1 MKKVLPY
8 IFILTVIV
16 QLFAPFSVFQ
26 KSATGQKGIS
36 FEKNISFALE
46 EQKIEADIKV
56 NYTAGYDYIKID
68 GEVLEAGKSE
78 KFNWKKL
85 ASEENY
91 FYIVS
96 YLYDNG
102 GNLVKYEGD
111 LLSKIMGRKNPQIS
125 KLEEDSQFQKTFKE
139 LEPNTTYKILTTL
152 MGEKD
157 LNLWTGTYY
166 ETSSI
171 DSVSRDITTSSQKG
185 EEIEQESVKL
195 SGSQENLRAPDDV
208 FDCSINN
215 LRGCIAE
222 GFYLILFKPT
232 AFIFGLTGKALDF
245 TLMYSLDDDSYRS
258 VFVVEGWGIVRDIC
272 NIFFIFILLYIA
284 FKVILGIGGKGDP
297 KKLIINVVIVGLLIN
312 FSLFAT
318 RIIIDASN
326 ILSRVFYNSEVIN
339 LGDKNSTTGSL
350 GEIRLSEALVNKV
363 NPVELLSH
371 PEKVEQAETVGSGS
385 AYDTNPDAEDQ
396 GHKADDDNK
405 NISDDLNISLSGF
418 ILVCILS
425 AAICIAGT
433 VVFFNLA
440 LVFIARVVMLWIAMI
455 LSPIAFFTN
464 AVPELSQKPKIG
476 FKNWL
481 NETSS
486 MAFVA
491 PVFCFFMYIIISF
504 LDSGLGLISAATKT
518 NSSAIASGFDFVIG
532 IAVPFAFLI
541 ALLMQTKKIAVS
553 MSGDIGKSFA
563 EAGGKIAGKTLGL
576 AAGGASM
583 AMRGTFGAI
592 GTKIAG
598 SKGLANLEENG
609 NMAQR
614 FLARNARNVGISLGN
629 KSFDV
634 RNTKLGQKAASG
646 LGISDSVKG
655 VMSSG
660 AKPGVG
666 IIGNREQ
673 RLKRIE
679 ENQAKRDKFKPQ
691 TEEEKDKEKLT
702 EQQIRLENKNA
713 VEIEKKEKEK
723 EKAKEEYDEK
733 TAEFKRTEDN
743 RKVAEAEYNRS
754 KGTADEAGKKKV
766 LDDAR
771 EQEANALKERNEADA
786 KLKKAREEVANIN
799 KGGKIVNI
807 DGAGNHIVNKYNTTN
822 GNITQEMYSK
832 AQEKKREAEAE
843 EAVAL
848 AEKQRLEGEKD
859 DKILNIEAEERRKSA
874 QATLVFDEEK
884 QKAEEKRNNTVTLA
898 EQSFDRQ
905 IGDEEA
911 KLRDLTSQG
920 LLTTSPQDLAR
931 INAEKAKITQ
941 KIKDLETNKTKQV
954 SNIRTK
960 ADQEYNEMMKL
971 ITKNKTDQVAQASK
985 EADEKRQAI
994 IETVRTA
1001 GDRHTEAQN
1010 KTRVTTATA
1019 NFAEEAKTY
1028 AESNGGFGKSS
1039 SDLKKE
1045 INELDSKIKQNT
1057 NEMTINRADH
1067 IPGSWML
1074 TRDQV
1079 REKRSKIIESAKR
1092 K

>member
-1 MKKVLPY
+1 MKKILPY

-16 QLFAPFSVFQ
+16 QLFAPFSVGVD
-26 KSATGQKGIS
+26 KKRKEIS
-36 FEKNISFALE
+36 INNNVVFAE
-46 EQKIEADIKV
+46 EEDQKINAKIIATV
-56 NYTAGYDYIKID
+56 TTAFDYIKIEGSVIESGSSSTD
-68 GEVLEAGKSE
+68 SGFLDFKKPSGFNSFTTYTYLLDKDNKQALDKDNNLVLEQIKPFLKKGE
-78 KFNWKKL
+78 RFNHTFENLNSCTPYRIKVKLYSDVTTTDFDKKT
-85 ASEENY
+85 ETT
-91 FYIVS
+91 
-96 YLYDNG
+96 
-102 GNLVKYEGD
+102 
-111 LLSKIMGRKNPQIS
+111 S
-125 KLEEDSQFQKTFKE
+125 KLEYTFNE
-139 LEPNTTYKILTTL
+139 SYITEC
-152 MGEKD
+152 KD
-157 LNLWTGTYY
+157 
-166 ETSSI
+166 E
-171 DSVSRDITTSSQKG
+171 
-185 EEIEQESVKL
+185 ESVVQETKIEV
-195 SGSQENLRAPDDV
+195 SGSQENLSYDTFNCTWDH
-208 FDCSINN
+208 
-215 LRGCIAE
+215 LRGCFAE
-222 GFYLILFKPT
+222 FAYTILFKPS
-232 AFIFGLTGKALDF
+232 AFLFGLTGRAMDL
-245 TLMYSLDDDSYRS
+245 TLKYSLDDTSYRS

-272 NIFFIFILLYIA
+272 NIFFIFVLLFIA
-284 FKVILGIGGKGDP
+284 FQVILGLGGKGDP
-297 KKLIINVVIVGLLIN
+297 KGLIVNVIIIGLLIN

-326 ILSRVFYNSEVIN
+326 ILSRVFYNAETIN
-339 LGDKNSTTGSL
+339 IKSKGKDLGSL
-350 GEIRLSEALVNKV
+350 GEIKFSEALVQKINPISLLTDSSKV
-363 NPVELLSH
+363 GDL
-371 PEKVEQAETVGSGS
+371 KGAMQT
-385 AYDTNPDAEDQ
+385 AEDDQ
-396 GHKADDDNK
+396 QIGSRDVEEVSSA
-405 NISDDLNISLSGF
+405 IPIGLGTFVIICFLCAA
-418 ILVCILS
+418 LCIV
-425 AAICIAGT
+425 GV
-433 VVFFNLA
+433 VVFLNLA
-440 LVFIARVVMLWIAMI
+440 LVFIARVVMLWLAMVI
-455 LSPIAFFTN
+455 SPLAFFSYT
-464 AVPELSQKPKIG
+464 VPRLQKMPFIG
-476 FKNWL
+476 FGNWI
-481 NETSS
+481 NETVK

-504 LDSGLGLISAATKT
+504 LEEGLGLINVGQNAT
-518 NSSAIASGFDFVIG
+518 GFDFVLG
-532 IAVPFAFLI
+532 IFVPFIFLAI
-541 ALLMQTKKIAVS
+541 LLMKTKELVMS
-553 MSGDIGKSFA
+553 MSGQAGKMI
-563 EAGGKIAGKTLGL
+563 EGAGEKIAGTALGL
-576 AAGGASM
+576 ASGGAAM
-583 AMRGTFGAI
+583 AMRGTIGRLGSKMASSERLTKMEDKGGIQGFLGRNLRNAGLSL
-592 GTKIAG
+592 GTK
-598 SKGLANLEENG
+598 SY
-609 NMAQR
+609 
-614 FLARNARNVGISLGN
+614 
-629 KSFDV
+629 DV
-634 RNTKLGQKAASG
+634 RNTRAGKIAAKQLGVEKSINDN
-646 LGISDSVKG
+646 L
-655 VMSSG
+655 SSKS
-660 AKPGVG
+660 KPGVG
-666 IIGNREQ
+666 VIGNRDE

-679 ENQAKRDKFKPQ
+679 ERQTKRDKFKPQ

-733 TAEFKRTEDN
+733 TTEFKRTEDN

-859 DKILNIEAEERRKSA
+859 DKILNIGAEERRKSA

-884 QKAEEKRNNTVTLA
+884 QKAEDKRDETIRMA
-898 EQSFDRQ
+898 EQSFDTQ
-905 IGDEEA
+905 IGDKETELKNLQNQLILA
-911 KLRDLTSQG
+911 TDPQKVSQ
-920 LLTTSPQDLAR
+920 